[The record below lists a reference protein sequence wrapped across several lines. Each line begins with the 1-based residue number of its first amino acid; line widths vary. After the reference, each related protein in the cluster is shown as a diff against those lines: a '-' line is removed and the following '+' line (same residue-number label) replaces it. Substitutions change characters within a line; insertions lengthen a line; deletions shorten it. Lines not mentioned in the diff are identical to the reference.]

1 MTVPRASFAVIVL
14 AIAAACGTPP
24 TPPAEAAAP
33 AAAPTAAEAPA
44 SGDQVLAG
52 TVAEAVNAGEYTY
65 VRLQTAKGDLWLA
78 ATTFTVAKGE
88 KITATI
94 DMPMENFHSKSL
106 NKDFPVLYFVSA
118 VAREGE
124 SLPAAS
130 AAPAMA
136 SSHGAGGAAVPVA
149 EQQPVVPVEPPPGG
163 MSIADVW
170 AKRAAL
176 SGKTVLIRGTVV
188 KVNNQIMGKNWFH
201 LQDGSGVA
209 DKRTNDLTIT
219 TSAMVKVGDVVT
231 VSGTLATDKD
241 FGAGYAYDAIV
252 ENATVTVK

>member
-1 MTVPRASFAVIVL
+1 MTLSRASFALLVL
-14 AIAAACGTPP
+14 AVAAACGTPA

-33 AAAPTAAEAPA
+33 AAAAGAPA
-44 SGDQVLAG
+44 PSDQVLAG
-52 TVAEAVNAGEYTY
+52 TVAEAVAAGEYTY
-65 VRLQTAKGDLWLA
+65 VRLQTAKGDVWLA

-88 KITATI
+88 TITAAI

-124 SLPAAS
+124 SLPAAA

-149 EQQPVVPVEPPPGG
+149 DQQPVVPVDPPAGG

-170 AKRAAL
+170 AKRASL

-201 LQDGSGVA
+201 LQDGSGAA
-209 DKRTNDLTIT
+209 DTRTNDLTIT

-231 VSGTLATDKD
+231 VSGTLAADKD

-252 ENATVTVK
+252 EDATVTVK

>member
-1 MTVPRASFAVIVL
+1 MTLSRASFAVLVL
-14 AIAAACGTPP
+14 AVAAACGTPP
-24 TPPAEAAAP
+24 TPPAEAAA
-33 AAAPTAAEAPA
+33 AAAPTTAGAPA
-44 SGDQVLAG
+44 SSDQVLTG

-65 VRLQTAKGDLWLA
+65 VRLQTATGDVWLA
-78 ATTFTVAKGE
+78 ATTFTVATGE
-88 KITATI
+88 KITAAI

-136 SSHGAGGAAVPVA
+136 SSHGAAGAAVPVA
-149 EQQPVVPVEPPPGG
+149 DQQPVVPVDPPAGG

-170 AKRAAL
+170 ARRASL

-201 LQDGSGVA
+201 LQDGSGAA
-209 DKRTNDLTIT
+209 DTRTNDLTIT
-219 TSAMVKVGDVVT
+219 TSAMVNVGDVVT